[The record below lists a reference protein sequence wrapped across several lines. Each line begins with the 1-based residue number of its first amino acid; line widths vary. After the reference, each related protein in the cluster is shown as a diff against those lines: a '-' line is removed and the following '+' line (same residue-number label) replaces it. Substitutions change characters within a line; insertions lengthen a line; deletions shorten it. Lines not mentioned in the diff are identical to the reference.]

1 MKLSTGKPLVAGAIA
16 AVVLLFH
23 AGVAAAHHS
32 AVMWDETRT
41 VTLQGVVKEFQF
53 TNPHSWLIVDV
64 KNEDGTTTT
73 WGFENQ
79 GPNRLMAA
87 GITKNTFPPGST
99 VTVTANPMKDG
110 RPAGAWTRIMKE
122 DGTVIEP

>member
-1 MKLSTGKPLVAGAIA
+1 MKLPTGKSLVAGAAA
-16 AVVLLFH
+16 AVVLLCH
-23 AGVAAAHHS
+23 AGIVAAHHS
-32 AVMWDETRT
+32 GVMWDETRT
-41 VTLQGVVKEFQF
+41 VTLEGVVKEFQF

-64 KNEDGTTTT
+64 RNEDGTTTT

-87 GITKNTFPPGST
+87 GITKNTFPAGST

-110 RPAGAWTRIMKE
+110 RPAGSWTRIVKE
-122 DGTVIEP
+122 DGTVVEP